1 MGTGWSVKIPRQ
13 IRALSGDCV
22 VIPCWFTLPASER
35 HQMKAIMW
43 YQVETQ
49 HVIFNSN
56 YDRGMIKAS
65 LVDNLQVGNCSLWI
79 RDITK
84 TDSMMYRFLIELKGV
99 KNYTSPSSVDLR
111 VSDVP
116 VPPEFQ
122 ISTKNIME
130 GDTVIMTCRI
140 NHTCNMRPLS
150 FIWNPVLGEISARAE
165 DLEDGIWKF
174 SSTQIF
180 IASASHQGITVNC
193 QTKHMK
199 SQKSSKSKNYK
210 LIVWYSP
217 KNTTVTV
224 SASEIREG
232 GNVSL
237 WCSSQSNPEVS
248 QYIWNGLLDDGTLIP
263 LVGNQTTILISNITA
278 SMRSVYCT
286 AQNSVGIQT
295 SPVVELNVTY
305 KPQITPRSYCRP
317 TFNVMKCTCI
327 VKSNPPPIVI
337 WHVLNFSMT
346 ETEGEYEVNNTFSN
360 HVSKT
365 QIRGPSSAMTN
376 VSCYSENKE
385 GAIELLLPVY
395 WDITKLLVIA
405 GAVGIGVLLL
415 FIIILKVL
423 LSSRK
428 NTLEKNKTD
437 HFYLKNNQYG
447 CQPHSLYGNMESHS
461 LYGNTESHSFYGNS
475 DSYSLYGNTEI
486 GINAPHQ
493 EMLHSAVPNDFY
505 SVYECPNSFEEE
517 SVYANT

>member
-210 LIVWYSP
+210 LIVW
-217 KNTTVTV
+217 
-224 SASEIREG
+224 
-232 GNVSL
+232 
-237 WCSSQSNPEVS
+237 
-248 QYIWNGLLDDGTLIP
+248 
-263 LVGNQTTILISNITA
+263 
-278 SMRSVYCT
+278 
-286 AQNSVGIQT
+286 
-295 SPVVELNVTY
+295 Y